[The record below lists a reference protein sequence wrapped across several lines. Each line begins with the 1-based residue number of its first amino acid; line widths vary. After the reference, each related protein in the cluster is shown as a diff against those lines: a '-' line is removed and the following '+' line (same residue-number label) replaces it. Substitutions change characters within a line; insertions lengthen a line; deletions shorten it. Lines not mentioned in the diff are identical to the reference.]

1 MNEPTPDAPS
11 LTVRWLALGA
21 AGGAALAVAMET
33 WGFAGPWQSISL
45 VLALLAV
52 FATSAFLY
60 AARRRDKAWV
70 QIDAR
75 ARRGEETVDALQR
88 EIDRHTQLEQELM
101 QA

>member
-1 MNEPTPDAPS
+1 MNESGPGAPS
-11 LTVRWLALGA
+11 QTVRWLALGA

-33 WGFAGPWQSISL
+33 WGLAGNWQSIAL

-60 AARRRDKAWV
+60 SARRRDKAWLQV
-70 QIDAR
+70 DER

-88 EIDRHTQLEQELM
+88 
-101 QA
+101 